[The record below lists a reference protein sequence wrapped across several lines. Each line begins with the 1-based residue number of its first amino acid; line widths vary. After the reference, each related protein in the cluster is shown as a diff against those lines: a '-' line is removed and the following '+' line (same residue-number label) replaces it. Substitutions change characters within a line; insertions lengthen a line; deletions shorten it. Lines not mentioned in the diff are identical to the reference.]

1 MKSSSYI
8 IQIVNILASEQESKS
23 SQGRGQKVK
32 VKVCIWSRSGGQG
45 LGHIK
50 ENDKKCV
57 EIMFLAYFM
66 YILFCNK

>member
-8 IQIVNILASEQESKS
+8 IQIVKLLASEQESKS

-50 ENDKKCV
+50 ENDKKMCGNDV
-57 EIMFLAYFM
+57 SCIFYV
-66 YILFCNK
+66 YPIL